1 MFLNLLGVQCFKK
14 SQLREYKVGHRHNT
28 SDFVSPDDFDDVE
41 VIFFYLQDFHSQC
54 LQLFNL
60 YIKMYLR
67 HTYLKLYTTDTYTTC
82 NTFTYNAFL
91 MFLH

>member
-41 VIFFYLQDFHSQC
+41 VIFFLFTGFSLTMLTTLQFIH
-54 LQLFNL
+54 
-60 YIKMYLR
+60 
-67 HTYLKLYTTDTYTTC
+67 
-82 NTFTYNAFL
+82 
-91 MFLH
+91 